1 MDLPRIYTL
10 TEMADLTS
18 AKPIGSPD
26 FQITGI
32 NEIHMV
38 RPGDITFVDH
48 PKYYQKALNSAA
60 TTIIIDKEV
69 ECPPGKSLLVS
80 DDPFRDYNFLTKY
93 FAPISI
99 PNNPLFHASEDA
111 VIGENTII
119 HNGVVI
125 GSHVSI
131 GKNCIIYPN
140 AVIYDHSVIG
150 DHVIIHANAVIG
162 GDAFYYKRRPQY
174 YEKMHSCG
182 RTILENWVEVGCNA
196 TIDRGVSGDTIIGS
210 GTKIDNLV
218 QIGHDNIIGKNCII
232 ASQCG
237 IAGVT
242 RIEDNV
248 ILWGQVGVN
257 KDIVIGEGAIV
268 MGKSGVTKS
277 IKGGKVY
284 AGNPAKDNRQW
295 LIEQAMVSRLTET
308 RKTLK
313 ENK

>member
-1 MDLPRIYTL
+1 MDLPRIFTL
-10 TEMADLTS
+10 TEMAALIS
-18 AKPIGSPD
+18 AKAVGPESC
-26 FQITGI
+26 QITGI

-48 PKYYQKALNSAA
+48 PKYYQKALTSAA
-60 TTIIIDKEV
+60 TTIIIDKDV
-69 ECPPGKSLLVS
+69 ECPSGKTLLVS
-80 DDPFRDYNFLTKY
+80 EDPFRDYNFLTKY
-93 FAPISI
+93 FAPLTV
-99 PNNPLFHASEDA
+99 PNNPLYHASEDA
-111 VIGENTII
+111 AIGENTIL

-125 GSHVSI
+125 GSDVSI

-140 AVIYDHSVIG
+140 VVIYDHSVIG

-162 GDAFYYKRRPQY
+162 GDAFYYKKRPSY

-182 RTILENWVEVGCNA
+182 RAVLEDWVEIGCNT
-196 TIDRGVSGDTIIGS
+196 TIDRGVSGDTVIGR

-218 QIGHDNIIGKNCII
+218 QIGHDTVIGKNCVI

-242 RIEDNV
+242 RIEDEV

-257 KDIVIGEGAIV
+257 KDIIIGSGAVV

-277 IKGGKVY
+277 LKGGRVY
-284 AGNPAKDNRQW
+284 AGNPARDNRQW
-295 LIEQAMVSRLTET
+295 LVEQALVSKLPENRNS
-308 RKTLK
+308 LK